1 MNKLISKWY
10 RRGGANL
17 KVSSKGEYALRALL
31 VLGQYQEEVLS
42 ITDIAEKTMVT
53 VKYLEQIMSQLKKMG
68 YVESKRG
75 AQGGYQL
82 RMKPTE
88 INIGTIIRQLEGP
101 LSPMGCTSV
110 TSYEPCSLEPECLLK
125 PFWALIR
132 NTIADIL
139 EQTSLDDLLKGNIP
153 HRNKKGLLV

>member
-1 MNKLISKWY
+1 
-10 RRGGANL
+10 
-17 KVSSKGEYALRALL
+17 
-31 VLGQYQEEVLS
+31 VLGQHQGQVLS
-42 ITDIAEKTMVT
+42 ITDIADKTLVT

-75 AQGGYQL
+75 AQGGYL
-82 RMKPTE
+82 LKIKPDE

-101 LSPMGCTSV
+101 LSPMSCTSV
-110 TSYEPCSLEPECLLK
+110 TAYEPCSLEPDCLLK

-132 NTIADIL
+132 DTIADIL

-153 HRNKKGLLV
+153 YRDKKGLFV